1 MSGTET
7 RPAAKTGRRW
17 SAAVARFAPAQPA
30 HSGGSFSPGVHGAR
44 GLFASLVV
52 VYHAANSGLPV
63 WDMPDVA
70 QQGLFSLKYGVE
82 LFFAISGFVI
92 IGTLSRA
99 RTAWQF
105 LLNRATRIY
114 SVLWVLLLIF
124 VPLGLLF
131 GRERVVGFSGGELVL
146 VFIGNMFT
154 LGPLLPI
161 PVLYGPAWT
170 LCFEFAFYALC
181 FLYLMG
187 RQYLNADLR
196 IPLVIL
202 GAWVIATEPRAMF
215 FVCGVIVASG
225 ALNRPLFEKLAA
237 EPLIWVL
244 VFLAVWQAGS
254 AEKAPF
260 FPPMYAW
267 DWWQSVLGAG
277 AFVSA
282 TLAILGIA
290 QGRGLLGRVLQTRPL
305 MWLGTISYSLYLWHL
320 MPMAVIKA
328 AMYKFGVDDLA
339 GGSSQLVLLL
349 LTIPPALVMAALS
362 QYFLE
367 NRLATWVRRRL
378 GGRREQPPTTARP
391 VMAD

>member
-1 MSGTET
+1 M
-7 RPAAKTGRRW
+7 
-17 SAAVARFAPAQPA
+17 ARFAPTLPP
-30 HSGGSFSPGVHGAR
+30 HTGGSFSPGVHGAR
-44 GLFASLVV
+44 GLFAFFVV

-63 WDMPDVA
+63 WDMPEVA
-70 QQGLFSLKYGVE
+70 HQGFLSLKYGVE

-131 GRERVVGFSGGELVL
+131 GRERVVGFSGTELVL

-181 FLYLMG
+181 FLYLAG
-187 RQYLNADLR
+187 RQYFRIDLR
-196 IPLVIL
+196 IPLVFL
-202 GAWVIATEPRAMF
+202 GAWVIATEPRALF
-215 FVCGVIVASG
+215 FVSGVIVASG
-225 ALNRPLFEKLAA
+225 VLNRPFLEKLAV
-237 EPLIWVL
+237 EPLVWVV
-244 VFLAVWQAGS
+244 VFLTLWQMGS

-267 DWWQSVLGAG
+267 DWAQWARGIG
-277 AFVSA
+277 AFIAA

-290 QGRGLLGRVLQTRPL
+290 QGRGLFGRFLQTAPL

-320 MPMAVIKA
+320 MPMAIIKA

-339 GGSSQLVLLL
+339 GGGSQLLLLL

-378 GGRREQPPTTARP
+378 GGRREKAPTTARP
-391 VMAD
+391 AMAE

>member
-1 MSGTET
+1 MSGTGS
-7 RPAAKTGRRW
+7 RPATKSGHRW
-17 SAAVARFAPAQPA
+17 SQTIAGFLPAYPP
-30 HSGGSFSPGVHGAR
+30 HTGGSFSPGVHGAR
-44 GLFASLVV
+44 GLFAFFVV
-52 VYHAANSGLPV
+52 IYHAANSGLPV
-63 WDMPDVA
+63 WDMPEVA
-70 QQGLFSLKYGVE
+70 QQGLLSLKYGVE

-124 VPLGLLF
+124 VPLGLIF
-131 GRERVVGFSGGELVL
+131 GRERVVGFSGSELVL

-170 LCFEFAFYALC
+170 LCFEFAFYTLC
-181 FLYLMG
+181 FLYLFG
-187 RQYLNADLR
+187 RQYLKIDLR
-196 IPLVIL
+196 IPLVLL
-202 GAWVIATEPRAMF
+202 GGWVIATEPRAMF
-215 FVCGVIVASG
+215 FVSGVIVASG
-225 ALNRPLFEKLAA
+225 ALNRPLFQKLAF

-244 VFLAVWQAGS
+244 AFLAIWQSGS
-254 AEKAPF
+254 AEKPPF

-267 DWWQSVLGAG
+267 DSWQWVLGVG

-282 TLAILGIA
+282 TLAILGIS
-290 QGRGLLGRVLQTRPL
+290 QGRGLLGRILQMRPL

-328 AMYKFGVDDLA
+328 AMYRFGVDDLA
-339 GGSSQLVLLL
+339 GGWSQLLLLL
-349 LTIPPALVMAALS
+349 LTLPPAFTMAALS
-362 QYFLE
+362 QHFLE
-367 NRLATWVRRRL
+367 NRLATWIRRRL

-391 VMAD
+391 AMAD